1 MTQSCFIKSY
11 FLGYMHDLTGRVLA
25 HTIRNK
31 CEAACNRTDLL
42 NDAK

>member
-1 MTQSCFIKSY
+1 MTQSCFKTSY
-11 FLGYMHDLTGRVLA
+11 FLGYMHDLTGRALA
-25 HTIRNK
+25 RTIRNK